1 MVADRMRIRAVDLAD
16 ILAYVVVLGLF
27 VQLLPQVI
35 SESFSLTLLTALLMK
50 VALEIIMSAKKRAV
64 ARLTGAHTLA
74 ARGVAGVAILLLL
87 PWSKFVILW
96 ATEAI
101 FAGSV
106 SLGGFY
112 AVTVLVATMMLARF
126 AVRLIIR
133 EPQESVAAAA

>member
-1 MVADRMRIRAVDLAD
+1 MVAHRLSIRAVDLVD
-16 ILAYVVVLGLF
+16 ILVYVVVLGLF

-74 ARGVAGVAILLLL
+74 ARAVAGVAILLLL
-87 PWSKFVILW
+87 PGSKFVILW
-96 ATEAI
+96 ATEAA

-112 AVTVLVATMMLARF
+112 AVTVLIAKLTLARF